1 MGLTVELKALF
12 PITKLFKREKHD
24 AKDITT
30 LPFFHLKTG
39 RVFLCHPFILKN
51 SKFTKLL
58 SVCHPHTNGAIPP
71 QEGAFSWLGDL
82 REEYDSS

>member
-12 PITKLFKREKHD
+12 LITKLFKREKHD

-39 RVFLCHPFILKN
+39 RSFCVTLYF
-51 SKFTKLL
+51 
-58 SVCHPHTNGAIPP
+58 
-71 QEGAFSWLGDL
+71 
-82 REEYDSS
+82 EEQQVH